1 MAIRSRSSRSRSRSW
16 TRRSPCHSTSG
27 SAAQAEG
34 RALALLDRAAE
45 LGGGFALLW
54 HTNRFD
60 PPTAAGWDRLYE
72 RILDGVL
79 ERGGVC
85 LTAGEL
91 AAEAG
96 EILWLLRLVA
106 LG

>member
-1 MAIRSRSSRSRSRSW
+1 M
-16 TRRSPCHSTSG
+16 
-27 SAAQAEG
+27 
-34 RALALLDRAAE
+34 LAVPQYLGLGGPGGGPGADALDRAAE

-96 EILWLLRLVA
+96 EILLA
-106 LG
+106 TE